1 MVRFEWDEVKAVANR
16 RKYGVNFVS
25 AQQAFLD
32 PLARIAPDRI
42 VLGEE
47 RWKITG
53 WVQGALLVVVFTAVE
68 VEGEEHVRII
78 SARGATRQERR
89 DFEGRA

>member
-1 MVRFEWDEVKAVANR
+1 MRFEWDEDKAVANR
-16 RKYGVNFVS
+16 RKHGIRFV
-25 AQQAFLD
+25 AAEQIFVD
-32 PLARIAPDRI
+32 PLARITPDRI

-53 WVQGALLVVVFTAVE
+53 WVQGALLVVVFTTVE